1 MRDVRIALCEMFA
14 YRYARYSYNG
24 IRNVHPE
31 FYRMAKLGKLDYAS
45 FVVWQNCK
53 AGGCTDGHFNALLNR

>member
-1 MRDVRIALCEMFA
+1 MR
-14 YRYARYSYNG
+14 G
-24 IRNVHPE
+24 IRITVYEMSTPE

-53 AGGCTDGHFNALLNR
+53 AGGCTGGHFNALLNR

>member
-1 MRDVRIALCEMFA
+1 MRDVRIALCEIFA

-31 FYRMAKLGKLDYAS
+31 FYRIAKLGKLDYAS
-45 FVVWQNCK
+45 FVVGKTVRQ
-53 AGGCTDGHFNALLNR
+53 ADARTDILMRC